1 MLSTP
6 WLRFSYGLPS
16 RILHH
21 TWWKVTGKQL
31 HQKEKATMCRS
42 VSAKSASLV
51 SLIYTRWVYRRGLA
65 LQRGILEQTPFV
77 VVHNPALC
85 NLCQLFVVAVI
96 VDCARSVDI
105 RTERGTLARCHP
117 AMVCSDLLHWQTTQ
131 LWCIP
136 PPPHP
141 YICK

>member
-6 WLRFSYGLPS
+6 LLRFSYGLLS

-31 HQKEKATMCRS
+31 HQKEQATMIRS

-77 VVHNPALC
+77 VAPQCCSV
-85 NLCQLFVVAVI
+85 QFMSVVRCGH
-96 VDCARSVDI
+96 DCEARSVDI

-136 PPPHP
+136 P